1 MGTICALACSNIFMA
16 EFKQKYTYL
25 VIKDKSILFLR
36 YIVNIVWY
44 KSNLKNS
51 LKILRVN

>member
-16 EFKQKYTYL
+16 EFKQKYIYL

-36 YIVNIVWY
+36 YIVNIVM
-44 KSNLKNS
+44 
-51 LKILRVN
+51 V